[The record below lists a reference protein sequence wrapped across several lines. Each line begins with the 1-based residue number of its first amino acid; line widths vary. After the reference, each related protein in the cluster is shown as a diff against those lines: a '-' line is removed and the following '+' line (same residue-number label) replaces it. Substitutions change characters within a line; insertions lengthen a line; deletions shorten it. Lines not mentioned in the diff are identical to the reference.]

1 MRDESRAAKRG
12 SEPKPHH
19 QHTTFSPGFARLAL
33 RNFVW
38 RKNCEVLM
46 EKQYELNGTRA
57 DALAVTPAYGTKLV
71 TGVFPDR
78 ASAELAY
85 NAVTHRGYGTDEVN
99 LVMSDATRKLHFA
112 RSGAE
117 TELGTRASEGAGVG
131 GVIGAGIGAVAATF
145 AAIGASLIVPG
156 IGLVVAGPIA
166 AALAGVGA
174 GGIAGGL
181 VGALVGWGMP
191 EERLKHYQDAVEG
204 GGILIGVNP
213 RNDDDAAYFES
224 TWKDSRGTQINR

>member
-1 MRDESRAAKRG
+1 MDK
-12 SEPKPHH
+12 
-19 QHTTFSPGFARLAL
+19 QHEINVAR
-33 RNFVW
+33 VD
-38 RKNCEVLM
+38 
-46 EKQYELNGTRA
+46 T
-57 DALAVTPAYGTKLV
+57 LAVTPAYGTKLV

-78 ASAELAY
+78 ASAESAY
-85 NAVTHRGYGTDEVN
+85 DAATRRGYTTDEVN

-112 RSGAE
+112 RTGAQ
-117 TELGTRASEGAGVG
+117 TELGNRASEGAGVG
-131 GVIGAGIGAVAATF
+131 GVIGAGIGAVAAAF

-174 GGIAGGL
+174 GGLAGGL

-191 EERLKHYQDAVEG
+191 EERLKRYQDAVEG

-213 RNDDDAAYFES
+213 RNDEDAAYFES
-224 TWKDSRGTQINR
+224 SWKDSRGTHIAR